1 MLACPESFR
10 GRDAIMPRTSAESA
24 LQPGWKIEMASKVK
38 RAFSAGE
45 FFFIS

>member
-1 MLACPESFR
+1 MLAWGIAPGMRLRQEQ
-10 GRDAIMPRTSAESA
+10 A
-24 LQPGWKIEMASKVK
+24 LKARFQLGWKIEMASKVK